1 MKRCCRCKETKEFDQ
16 FHKNRSTVDGYNF
29 ICKSC
34 KKVTAR
40 QSYGRHKEDVLAKN
54 REYYDANLQKIL
66 GYAREYDKENRHKYR
81 ASAAER
87 ENKRRALKL
96 QTTIYGNQDLN
107 DLVFQEA
114 YELSEARTQCTGFR
128 HHVDHIIPLQG
139 KDACGFHVWNNLR
152 VVPYY
157 ENLSKSNKLM
167 EDLL

>member
-1 MKRCCRCKETKEFDQ
+1 MKRCCHCKETKDYSE
-16 FHKNRSTVDGYNF
+16 FHKNRSTVDGLNF
-29 ICKSC
+29 ICKQC
-34 KKVTAR
+34 KKQSAR
-40 QSYGRHKEDVLAKN
+40 QSYLRNKDYVLAKC
-54 REYYDANLQKIL
+54 REYYDANLQERL
-66 GYAREYDKENRHKYR
+66 EYARGYDKENRHKYR

-114 YELSEARTQCTGFR
+114 YELSEARTQCTGVR
-128 HHVDHIIPLQG
+128 HHVDHIVPLQG
-139 KDACGFHVWNNLR
+139 KDVCGFHVWNNLR